1 MIYHGAWENGKKSQL
16 GLHYYPDNAHYF
28 GYWLN
33 DLKSGKGKLSFKNG
47 QFVGNWE
54 KDQRQGLGTLRKT

>member
-47 QFVGNWE
+47 
-54 KDQRQGLGTLRKT
+54 